1 MLLET
6 ASTHILPSKIL
17 YLFHPCL
24 SKVQRYHGYVEY
36 GTIPD
41 ALVSVDLDDRDYML
55 EIAKGTAS
63 VAKTKVEPQDR
74 SAEGGIVD
82 SHKIMHLDKYLKRAD
97 LKKIKQRMKGAR
109 VVEMFLT
116 TMYSLRSFKLIIHHY
131 LSFPKSACSA
141 TLVGW
146 TTLFYIFY
154 PAYLC
159 IP

>member
-1 MLLET
+1 M
-6 ASTHILPSKIL
+6 
-17 YLFHPCL
+17 
-24 SKVQRYHGYVEY
+24 EY

-63 VAKTKVEPQDR
+63 VVKTKVEPQDR

-109 VVEMFLT
+109 VVEMFLN
-116 TMYSLRSFKLIIHHY
+116 TMYSLRSFKLIIHY
-131 LSFPKSACSA
+131 LCFPKSACSA

-146 TTLFYIFY
+146 PTLFYIFY

-159 IP
+159 IPENHIIYPNSFHPFCPFPWKEMCGLPFFKLS